1 MPQAPV
7 ALHASRS
14 GKPASTR
21 ALLLIEQFRTALQD
35 ELQSRTPRQRQET
48 ICVPL
53 TDGQRQHVT
62 GRTHYYLFQSEP
74 IPANLVEDTNPS
86 LVLISQRIP
95 CRIVGFSPDGLALA
109 FEGEAP
115 ETIPSAHLT
124 FDSVRLLQALD
135 KRLQS
140 ISQQPDTFGT
150 ALALKAFDPD
160 AIATITALDRLPEA
174 SGLNPEQAQ
183 AYTNALE
190 RDLLFVL
197 GPPGTGKTA
206 FITALSQALLAQ
218 NGRTLI
224 CSPTNTAI
232 DNILE
237 HLLSQSPDLAIDQVI
252 RIGTPSPDSSD
263 QCQMANLET
272 VALTHTLP
280 LEERAKT
287 LRRQLKDLDRDLP
300 YLAHSADSAKRLD
313 THWRELQTLRERH
326 QMLHSDERRLRG
338 LITERA
344 MTIQEL
350 EGELRAFNASPAFR
364 RLFEHGNKA
373 RIVNDL
379 ACFRDYQAADEIT
392 LRSLQ
397 SQVLHSQVRIDTL
410 NRVMEQFRQDHQ
422 LPDAPWSPEQLCALH
437 EAMQGIRHD
446 LQGTLDRLENEI
458 AQIEQALVRR
468 SRIVATTLTRT
479 YTSRLLDDQRFDTV
493 IIDEASMALAPALF
507 CTLALATSKVI
518 IVGDFLQLAPI
529 ASAKTQATKHWLA
542 RSIYDIAQITS
553 GRDPRVVPL
562 SMQYRMHPDIANV
575 SRRLYAR
582 AGLSYVS
589 APSTLTDRSQTAEAA
604 PAPGH
609 SLIFCNTEPA
619 HPVTVRDAKG
629 SPFNLY
635 HALLAVRLA
644 QQALSTPGH
653 LPTVSIICPYRAQ
666 VNLIERLLR
675 LEELDELVRVGTIH
689 RFQGRESDVVIF
701 DTVTTENATRSMLG
715 WAYDDAAPHKL
726 INVALTRAKGKLIV
740 IGHHGALATLQHGPQ
755 PILWECIE
763 EANANGLHLDATTI
777 LQAMTFSLHD
787 SPIESDAV
795 LSRVLARTT
804 ASRGQLK
811 PVPSRLISLVQAS

>member
-1 MPQAPV
+1 
-7 ALHASRS
+7 
-14 GKPASTR
+14 
-21 ALLLIEQFRTALQD
+21 
-35 ELQSRTPRQRQET
+35 
-48 ICVPL
+48 
-53 TDGQRQHVT
+53 
-62 GRTHYYLFQSEP
+62 
-74 IPANLVEDTNPS
+74 
-86 LVLISQRIP
+86 
-95 CRIVGFSPDGLALA
+95 
-109 FEGEAP
+109 
-115 ETIPSAHLT
+115 
-124 FDSVRLLQALD
+124 
-135 KRLQS
+135 
-140 ISQQPDTFGT
+140 
-150 ALALKAFDPD
+150 
-160 AIATITALDRLPEA
+160 
-174 SGLNPEQAQ
+174 
-183 AYTNALE
+183 
-190 RDLLFVL
+190 
-197 GPPGTGKTA
+197 
-206 FITALSQALLAQ
+206 
-218 NGRTLI
+218 
-224 CSPTNTAI
+224 
-232 DNILE
+232 
-237 HLLSQSPDLAIDQVI
+237 
-252 RIGTPSPDSSD
+252 
-263 QCQMANLET
+263 
-272 VALTHTLP
+272 
-280 LEERAKT
+280 
-287 LRRQLKDLDRDLP
+287 
-300 YLAHSADSAKRLD
+300 
-313 THWRELQTLRERH
+313 
-326 QMLHSDERRLRG
+326 
-338 LITERA
+338 
-344 MTIQEL
+344 
-350 EGELRAFNASPAFR
+350 
-364 RLFEHGNKA
+364 
-373 RIVNDL
+373 
-379 ACFRDYQAADEIT
+379 
-392 LRSLQ
+392 
-397 SQVLHSQVRIDTL
+397 
-410 NRVMEQFRQDHQ
+410 MEQFRQDHQ

-507 CTLALATSKVI
+507 CTLALATSRVI

-811 PVPSRLISLVQAS
+811 PVPSRLTSLVQAS